1 MKRAIQLTIALILT
15 ATMSN
20 AQSVFTVTQNLVM
33 STGLFDDTYSN
44 YVINIQNGATLTI
57 NMNVNFRNTTING
70 GTIVVNKD
78 LRFTTSST
86 LNNVNVK
93 VYGTG
98 ALENSQTLTV
108 KNSDINFYN
117 SSKANLAGT
126 LDMTNSRIKLNDNS
140 SFSLSWGTLNLR
152 SLSSITIGDGTTSST
167 ASANFGISSI
177 NEYDNS
183 YITLANY
190 NNSYENLLGYKVADQ
205 NKTINTYNNH
215 LNCGTP
221 GKNSCS
227 FFGVYGPA
235 TLGTGGLSGSA
246 ILPVKLTSF
255 GVKSAD
261 YFVDITWTTATEMNA
276 KKFEIER
283 SYDGQMWGTAGTV
296 VANGN
301 TSRESAYAFRDDLK
315 VGGKVQYRLKMIDQ
329 DGSFVYSPIRT
340 VNAIGKVDMNIY
352 PNPAATY
359 VMINTRN
366 GSDDKLTIQLINH
379 TGQIVKQVKGNGN
392 TVLSVSDMTAGNYFV
407 RVLNTNS
414 APQTFKLL
422 IRK

>member
-140 SFSLSWGTLNLR
+140 FCLSWGTL
-152 SLSSITIGDGTTSST
+152 
-167 ASANFGISSI
+167 
-177 NEYDNS
+177 
-183 YITLANY
+183 
-190 NNSYENLLGYKVADQ
+190 
-205 NKTINTYNNH
+205 
-215 LNCGTP
+215 
-221 GKNSCS
+221 
-227 FFGVYGPA
+227 
-235 TLGTGGLSGSA
+235 
-246 ILPVKLTSF
+246 
-255 GVKSAD
+255 
-261 YFVDITWTTATEMNA
+261 
-276 KKFEIER
+276 
-283 SYDGQMWGTAGTV
+283 
-296 VANGN
+296 
-301 TSRESAYAFRDDLK
+301 
-315 VGGKVQYRLKMIDQ
+315 
-329 DGSFVYSPIRT
+329 
-340 VNAIGKVDMNIY
+340 
-352 PNPAATY
+352 
-359 VMINTRN
+359 
-366 GSDDKLTIQLINH
+366 
-379 TGQIVKQVKGNGN
+379 
-392 TVLSVSDMTAGNYFV
+392 
-407 RVLNTNS
+407 
-414 APQTFKLL
+414 
-422 IRK
+422 